1 MGTHWLVVASQA
13 LLHAAT
19 DVGSVFGVLLLLTK
33 AKAGVSTCL
42 TGGRDDPTGKW
53 LQPPGLWPCNGQ
65 ERQRNVPWG
74 TCWPACRLRARITP
88 EGDLVLRA
96 GPGTEIGRKIA
107 LEMYGGVAGKP
118 GRRGPLVVLVFLT
131 PGALPLT
138 GVLPE
143 QELQLLLQILP
154 AAKQRDASNV
164 RVRGSP

>member
-1 MGTHWLVVASQA
+1 M
-13 LLHAAT
+13 
-19 DVGSVFGVLLLLTK
+19 
-33 AKAGVSTCL
+33 
-42 TGGRDDPTGKW
+42 
-53 LQPPGLWPCNGQ
+53 
-65 ERQRNVPWG
+65 
-74 TCWPACRLRARITP
+74 
-88 EGDLVLRA
+88 LRA